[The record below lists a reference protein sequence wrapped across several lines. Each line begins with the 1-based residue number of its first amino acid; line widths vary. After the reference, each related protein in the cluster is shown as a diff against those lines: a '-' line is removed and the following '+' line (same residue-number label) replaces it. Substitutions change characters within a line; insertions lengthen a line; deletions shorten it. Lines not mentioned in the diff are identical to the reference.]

1 MQYLGKDYTAEL
13 RKGKLHWD
21 DDDDVWTRQSSV
33 TDGDWHNASFD
44 GIWNK
49 ACIHDGVLTWN
60 EGEDITIM
68 ITSTKTFQLRYDGI
82 DHTAELRDDGTLH
95 WDDGDVWK
103 RLAKESPPH
112 RQVQPRRVSERSK
125 CSAAKEP
132 HQAKEAPP
140 QRQLELQ
147 HISQGAKCSAVAKKP
162 MSKQADDTP
171 AAVGVS
177 SQKKRVI
184 VSRPV
189 DAKRYQGVVSWFRG
203 SYGWLQSPEVA
214 ARYQN
219 RVIFLHVNDCDSKPR
234 QGDKLSFQVSDDVKP
249 EFRNQQVKAVCARQV
264 HDEACINARDFI
276 QQRRLLRGV

>member
-1 MQYLGKDYTAEL
+1 MGITGTKTFQMQYLGKDYTAEL
-13 RKGKLHWD
+13 RKGKLHW

-44 GIWNK
+44 GI
-49 ACIHDGVLTWN
+49 G
-60 EGEDITIM
+60 
-68 ITSTKTFQLRYDGI
+68 
-82 DHTAELRDDGTLH
+82 HTAELRDDGTLH

-103 RLAKESPPH
+103 RP
-112 RQVQPRRVSERSK
+112 
-125 CSAAKEP
+125 
-132 HQAKEAPP
+132 AKEAPP
-140 QRQLELQ
+140 HRQLELQ
-147 HISQGAKCSAVAKKP
+147 HVSQGAKCSAVAKEP

-189 DAKRYQGVVSWFRG
+189 DAKQYQGVVSWFRG

-214 ARYQN
+214 ARYPN

>member
-1 MQYLGKDYTAEL
+1 MGITGTKTFQMQYLGKDYTAEL
-13 RKGKLHWD
+13 RKGKLHW

-44 GIWNK
+44 GI
-49 ACIHDGVLTWN
+49 
-60 EGEDITIM
+60 
-68 ITSTKTFQLRYDGI
+68 

-103 RLAKESPPH
+103 RPAKEAPPH

-125 CSAAKEP
+125 CYAAKEP

-140 QRQLELQ
+140 QKQLELQ
-147 HISQGAKCSAVAKKP
+147 HVSQGAKCSAVAKEP

-203 SYGWLQSPEVA
+203 SYGWLQSPEFA
-214 ARYQN
+214 ARYPN